1 LPAIGELAIMMSNLP
16 IINNKISEI
25 HKIYPNITFSGISGT
40 IWSSSIKTNVSNG
53 YIWRIGCTD
62 GAIYTRKYD
71 VMGPAVAMIQY

>member
-1 LPAIGELAIMMSNLP
+1 MLNLP

-25 HKIYPNITFSGISGT
+25 HTIYSNITFSRIYDP

-62 GAIYTRKYD
+62 GAVYTRKYD
-71 VMGPAVAMIQY
+71 SKGGVVAMIQY

>member
-1 LPAIGELAIMMSNLP
+1 MLNLP

-25 HKIYPNITFSGISGT
+25 HTIYSNLTFSSISGT

-62 GAIYTRKYD
+62 GAIYTR
-71 VMGPAVAMIQY
+71 